1 MDTNSIKTFT
11 EGFEEL
17 KRKRQEQR
25 EGAWADIDRFIC
37 PQDAIKGNNTI
48 FDSTATWCHGQLAA
62 GLQMLLV
69 NPSYPWFRLGVKRK
83 GSGKEA
89 SPYSFGTRAYGI
101 GSSGA
106 DAPVDDPALKLWRDR
121 VEEKIYG
128 VFADP
133 SHNFYSQA
141 HEFFLSLT
149 GYGTGVFYVEEAP
162 GLPGLMFFRH
172 INLKECYIK
181 ENHLGLIDTVFR
193 FFSLSA
199 STAAQKWP
207 QDAVFQKMV
216 LENKGDEK
224 VEILHVVRRIPDI
237 QASGTRVSGTRV
249 PGTRTKGSKHFPY
262 ESVYIDFGNTRLVEE
277 GGYSY
282 FPFLVARWMAPGT
295 DGYGSAPG
303 GRVMADIKLL
313 NTLRQ
318 DNVKITK
325 KALDPPL
332 LVPENG
338 YHLPLSITPGSINFY
353 RNGIA
358 DPIRPVSPMENI
370 QVSFEEMAQCR
381 EAIKQ
386 AFHIDIFHMGK
397 ESKEMTAAEVQ
408 SRTEEKMRPM
418 GAIVGRIETEFLNP
432 LILAVYGILLKYGE
446 VEGVNGNQKDNPDIA
461 IQYTSPLSTSQ
472 KSAAY
477 NSTEAVL
484 GFLQRSGIPNI
495 YPEIYDCLNWE
506 RVLRT
511 FVDLKGVPETV
522 MNTEEEKNQARQK
535 REAQIQEMQA
545 LQAMQAQGGGR

>member
-1 MDTNSIKTFT
+1 MSIETLKTLV
-11 EGFEEL
+11 EEFEEL

-25 EGAWADIDRFIC
+25 EGIWADIDRFVC
-37 PQDAIKGNNTI
+37 PQGAIRGDNTI

-69 NPSYPWFRLGVKRK
+69 NPSYPWFRLGARRK
-83 GSGKEA
+83 GSGKGNPNA
-89 SPYSFGTRAYGI
+89 LKA
-101 GSSGA
+101 SGA
-106 DAPVDDPALKLWRDR
+106 DTPDDPALKLWRDQ

-133 SHNFYSQA
+133 SNNFYSQV

-149 GYGTGVFYVEEAP
+149 GYGTGAFYVEEAP
-162 GLPGLMFFRH
+162 DLPALMFFRH
-172 INLKECYIK
+172 INMKECYIK
-181 ENHLGLIDTVFR
+181 ENHRGLIDAAFR
-193 FFSLSA
+193 FFSLPA
-199 STAAQKWP
+199 ATAAQKWP
-207 QDAVFQKMV
+207 EDATFQKMV
-216 LENKGDEK
+216 RENKGDEK
-224 VEILHVVRRIPDI
+224 VEILHVVRKAPDTGV
-237 QASGTRVSGTRV
+237 SGTRVSGTRV
-249 PGTRTKGSKHFPY
+249 SGTRTGNSKHFPY
-262 ESVYIDFGNTRLVEE
+262 ESTYIDFGNTRLIEE

-282 FPFLVARWMAPGT
+282 FPFLAARWMVQGP

-303 GRVMADIKLL
+303 GHVMPDIKLL

-318 DNVKITK
+318 DNVKVTK

-358 DPIRPVSPMENI
+358 DPVRPVSPLENI

-381 EAIKQ
+381 DAIMK
-386 AFHIDIFHMGK
+386 AFHIDIFHTGK
-397 ESKEMTAAEVQ
+397 DSKEMTAAEVQ

-418 GAIVGRIETEFLNP
+418 GAIVGRIESEFLNP
-432 LILAVYGILLKYGE
+432 LILAVYGILLKYGQI
-446 VEGVNGNQKDNPDIA
+446 EGINGKQGDIPGIA

-495 YPEIYDCLNWE
+495 YPEIYDSLNWE

-522 MNTEEEKNQARQK
+522 MNNEEEKNQARQK
-535 REAQIQEMQA
+535 REAQIQQMQA
-545 LQAMQAQGGGR
+545 LQVFRQAQDRGGAR